1 MPQPKGLRL
10 GNPDD
15 HDPLAVQRALTA
27 YRGPLRQ
34 PSPVHVTDAAD
45 RARIVQLVT
54 EGQLTRTQAARLLH
68 CSGSAINAY
77 LAELALITMETAA

>member
-10 GNPDD
+10 GDPDD

-34 PSPVHVTDAAD
+34 PCLVHVTNPAD
-45 RARIVQLVT
+45 RARIVQLAA
-54 EGQLTRTQAARLLH
+54 EGELTRTQAARLLH

-77 LAELALITMETAA
+77 LTELALITMETAA

>member
-34 PSPVHVTDAAD
+34 PSPVHVTDPAD

-77 LAELALITMETAA
+77 LAELALIVMESAA